1 MQAAGVCKIRRG
13 RSAFSRSTGRPHDGQ
28 ILHDGFCSLHLPSP
42 PPALTPLHKSRLYPP
57 ENYLL
62 PRTRLRIKSAKGSPF
77 GNLGEEEPLDLH
89 QARSRTS
96 GPVCVLI
103 SHPHDTALRG
113 RLPSENRFEQRP
125 RTPRIPFD
133 NTAASVN
140 GDSLAFGFSRP
151 RYAAFQIKPGFTR
164 VLCYWGPYLTESA
177 IHASL
182 RERVPY

>member
-1 MQAAGVCKIRRG
+1 MQAAGVCKVRRG
-13 RSAFSRSTGRPHDGQ
+13 RSAFSRSTGSSRRTDSSRR
-28 ILHDGFCSLHLPSP
+28 LLLPSSPIPP
-42 PPALTPLHKSRLYPP
+42 PPALTPLHKSRLYPL

-125 RTPRIPFD
+125 RTLRIPFD

-140 GDSLAFGFSRP
+140 GDSLAFDFSRP

-164 VLCYWGPYLTESA
+164 VLCYWGPCLTESA